1 MKAIKWITFSFLV
14 VLLSCDGDDYK
25 IPEGCIDESKKTHGP
40 CPYVLIPVCG
50 CNGSTY
56 GNSCEAAAAGLTSW
70 TAGECK

>member
-1 MKAIKWITFSFLV
+1 MKTIKWITFSFLV
-14 VLLSCDGDDYK
+14 LLSCDSDDFE
-25 IPEGCIDESKKTHGP
+25 IPEGCIDESKKTNGP

-70 TAGECK
+70 TEGECK